1 MLTTLAKQILGHVAL
16 GRQEQDKLF
25 PNRTVQTIY
34 ILSLGAKL
42 FFYYK
47 SQIMIRKIL

>member
-42 FFYYK
+42 FF
-47 SQIMIRKIL
+47 ITRANL